1 MGTPSTRTPIRLGRG
16 TYSNL
21 NASKSDLLEGEVVYA
36 HDQNKLYVKEGSSL
50 ETIQADVSGKQD
62 ADAQLTELATMSS
75 TTAEALADLTQAE
88 VQILDGCTRTTTQLN
103 YVDATSSIQTQI
115 DGKQASGSY
124 QAADA
129 DLTNLAGCQTGASAA
144 LAALTQTE
152 VEILDGAT
160 LTTTELNYVDGVTS
174 AIQTQLDAK
183 GDAKLA
189 TTQTFS
195 GTKSF
200 DAVKV
205 AKGAIHDIGSS
216 PGATITIDFTNG
228 NNQKVTLSADCTFA
242 NPTTEVAG
250 QSGSIFIAQPGGA
263 NHSITGW
270 GTQFHFAGSDPSNTE
285 TNGAV
290 DRLDYIV
297 YEADKIHCVLT
308 KDIAS

>member
-62 ADAQLTELATMSS
+62 ADAQLTELATMGA

-103 YVDATSSIQTQI
+103 YVDATSSIQTQL

-129 DLTNLAGCQTGASAA
+129 ELTELATMSSGTAGA
-144 LAALTQTE
+144 LADLTQTE

-183 GDAKLA
+183 GAGDVTLAGAQSFTGVKTFNAAAVGEITTLTDASTIA
-189 TTQTFS
+189 TDMALS
-195 GTKSF
+195 
-200 DAVKV
+200 
-205 AKGAIHDIGSS
+205 
-216 PGATITIDFTNG
+216 
-228 NNQKVTLSADCTFA
+228 NNFKVTLGGNRTLGQ
-242 NPTTEVAG
+242 PTNQAVG
-250 QSGSIFIAQPGGA
+250 QSGSFFIIQDGTGGHTLSYHGDFKWVGGTA
-263 NHSITGW
+263 NTP
-270 GTQFHFAGSDPSNTE
+270 TVTATAN
-285 TNGAV
+285 AV
-290 DRLDYIV
+290 TRIDYIV
-297 YEADKIHCVLT
+297 AEANKIHVV
-308 KDIAS
+308 ASLDVK